1 MPIKFNEEYG
11 LYYSMHGG
19 GFGTQNWLFVMP
31 ELNLG
36 ISIIT
41 NQSDLETA
49 DKLLETL
56 RNIIKEATL
65 ELS

>member
-1 MPIKFNEEYG
+1 
-11 LYYSMHGG
+11 MHGG
-19 GFGTQNWLFVMP
+19 AFGTQNWLFVIP
-31 ELNLG
+31 EFNLG

-56 RNIIKEATL
+56 RRFSRL
-65 ELS
+65 LSPKLLSSFFILLWI

>member
-1 MPIKFNEEYG
+1 
-11 LYYSMHGG
+11 
-19 GFGTQNWLFVMP
+19 MP